1 MKHLSDRLQAE
12 NVVLMDGDCIYC
24 SRFSDLIA
32 ARNNLGSLLIINLRD
47 RPDLVEAMRLDGLE
61 PNEGMVFKRGDKFHY
76 GPRAVSEL
84 ARATEGDGVLRW
96 TIRQTLRSP
105 AVAAVLYPAM
115 RAGRAATLL
124 LRGKRMID

>member
-1 MKHLSDRLQAE
+1 MKHLAALLQAE

-32 ARNNLGSLLIINLRD
+32 ARNNLGSLQILNLRD
-47 RPDLVEAMRLDGLE
+47 RPDLVEAMRADGLE
-61 PNEGMVFKRGDKFHY
+61 PNQGMVFKRGDRFHF

-96 TIRQTLRSP
+96 TLRQALRNP
-105 AVAAVLYPAM
+105 AVAGVLYPAM
-115 RAGRAATLL
+115 RAGRAITLL